1 MNVAEF
7 RSVSKI
13 YERGI
18 KALDNVTL
26 RIKKG
31 EFVSVMGPSGCGKS
45 TLLHL
50 AGTLDR
56 PTKGVVTI
64 LGKNT
69 ESMDDN
75 ELARIRGKEI
85 GFVFQTFNLLPRVT
99 ALENVMMPR
108 VIADLEDAR
117 EKAEEML
124 HKVGLSHRKNNT
136 PSQLSGGE
144 RQRVAIARALVNEPE
159 IMLADEPTG
168 NLDSKSGEEILG
180 IFGRLHE
187 EGNTLMIVTH
197 DAKIA
202 SKAERKILMKDGR
215 IVGGNR

>member
-1 MNVAEF
+1 MNVAEL

-31 EFVSVMGPSGCGKS
+31 EFVSIMGPSGCGKS

-50 AGTLDR
+50 VGTLDR
-56 PTKGVVTI
+56 STKGVVTI

-75 ELARIRGKEI
+75 GLARIRGKEI
-85 GFVFQTFNLLPRVT
+85 GFVFQTFNLLPRIS

-124 HKVGLSHRKNNT
+124 HKVGLSHRKSNM

-159 IMLADEPTG
+159 IILADEPTG
-168 NLDSKSGEEILG
+168 NLDSRSGEEILG
-180 IFGRLHE
+180 IFDKLHE

-197 DAKIA
+197 DARIA

-215 IVGGNR
+215 IVKG